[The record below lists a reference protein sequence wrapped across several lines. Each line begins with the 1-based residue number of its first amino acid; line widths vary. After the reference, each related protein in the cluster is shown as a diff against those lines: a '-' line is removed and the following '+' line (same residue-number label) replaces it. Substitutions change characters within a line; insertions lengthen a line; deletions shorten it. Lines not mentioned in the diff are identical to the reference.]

1 MEILLDPRDL
11 AGLVLAVTRTGAVAV
26 SSPVLRAFPVPG
38 RMAFSLGVGLALAR
52 PALDAPT
59 LGGLVAAVAVNA
71 GVGLVLG
78 WLTGI
83 VLAAFEVAGSLV
95 DLTSGLN
102 AGVLFNPLTGEQNSV
117 FGRGFSLTAFT
128 LWLVLGGDRLT
139 VEAVG
144 ATVATIPLDGTI
156 TLAPG
161 LAAMAVRLVST
172 MLAAAVQ
179 VAAPA
184 LAGLFVAEVVFG
196 VAARFAP
203 QANVFAIGL
212 SAKLV
217 AALATVGLVFA
228 AFPEA
233 VSASLDSTRGLV
245 VDTIR
250 GLGG

>member
-1 MEILLDPRDL
+1 
-11 AGLVLAVTRTGAVAV
+11 
-26 SSPVLRAFPVPG
+26 
-38 RMAFSLGVGLALAR
+38 
-52 PALDAPT
+52 
-59 LGGLVAAVAVNA
+59 
-71 GVGLVLG
+71 
-78 WLTGI
+78 
-83 VLAAFEVAGSLV
+83 
-95 DLTSGLN
+95 
-102 AGVLFNPLTGEQNSV
+102 
-117 FGRGFSLTAFT
+117 
-128 LWLVLGGDRLT
+128 
-139 VEAVG
+139 
-144 ATVATIPLDGTI
+144 
-156 TLAPG
+156 
-161 LAAMAVRLVST
+161 
-172 MLAAAVQ
+172 